1 MKIKDRPRD
10 PAKWDEIAD
19 VVSALL
25 NPVIANGDIFEYKDF
40 KRIKDA
46 TGLHFNNTAHL
57 LPYQLALS
65 NILFL
70 FIDFIYSC
78 DFAVLKYMDPS
89 GVLRIRVQNAKPNFP
104 FF

>member
-65 NILFL
+65 NILF
-70 FIDFIYSC
+70 FY
-78 DFAVLKYMDPS
+78 
-89 GVLRIRVQNAKPNFP
+89 
-104 FF
+104 